1 MKKQTV
7 PLLILITCVFA
18 AFTLGFF
25 LGRNTGHLPV
35 QLSSPAVAEANFIS
49 GTDGIVP
56 TGATTPAADETE
68 TAQTQP
74 AGPVNINTATLEEL
88 TTLPGIGPVL
98 AQRIIDYR
106 QANGNFP
113 TVEGLLGVSGIGEKR
128 LESLRDLVTVE

>member
-1 MKKQTV
+1 MKKQII

-25 LGRNTGHLPV
+25 LGRNTGHEPV
-35 QLSSPAVAEANFIS
+35 QLSSPAVAAADLS
-49 GTDGIVP
+49 AQADGIALAGV
-56 TGATTPAADETE
+56 TIPAADETQPEE
-68 TAQTQP
+68 TAP

-106 QANGNFP
+106 QANGSFA

-128 LESLRDLVTVE
+128 LESLQGLVTVE